1 MKVSSEIE
9 QFTQNTVHLNNPG
22 EEDINNAYLRLPAR
36 GRISITCPI
45 GGVGATMI
53 CMEKVG
59 FFALMLIVPNR
70 LQPTAQ
76 VWAFKGKEGACHD
89 TGRTVSYRGVA
100 LAVLDDDGHL
110 IEGSTPVCEKTARL
124 YVLPVYRDF
133 LVISQPDKSLYHRLF
148 IDPKPFDCDN
158 FESAAASLAKRLKG
172 PTGSSCEAVPV
183 MYPGPFRIII
193 LKDGSML
200 RRGQITLLHS
210 EQARLLKASKEAL
223 MLDGQDFA
231 SSDLSSARDFLTSY
245 QIRGSLCLKDA
256 WWVDGTPILK
266 ETLDFQALGRVNK
279 TTQRRIGKLIAR
291 RQSYF
296 ILTGSDPRDEY
307 GCCPSD
313 DVGSS
318 NRLVEAGLLHFL
330 AWPAPPGTCP
340 TTIYAFAGEIEQK
353 DGRPIFSI
361 NDELR
366 KQVQNHLESSKKGKI
381 TLLKNVLR
389 VVLLLF
395 VGMALAYP
403 LWQKPKRPGDAAL
416 RNTQTRAPMINGVGI
431 YFFHT
436 SVRCNPCLNMEAFT
450 QQTLGDHFSEQ
461 MKDNTL
467 QYKKINIDD
476 ARYRHLIDRYSIFT
490 STIVLVR
497 FREGKEKNF
506 ESLTAQVWQLYNSEQ
521 QFVSMLK
528 QELSRFMS
536 DGRE

>member
-1 MKVSSEIE
+1 MKVSSEIQ
-9 QFTQNTVHLNNPG
+9 QFIQNTVHLNNPG

-45 GGVGATMI
+45 GSVGATMT

-59 FFALMLIVPNR
+59 FFGLKLIVPNR

-100 LAVLDDDGHL
+100 SVVLDDDGHL

-124 YVLPVYRDF
+124 YALPVYRDF
-133 LVISQPDKSLYHRLF
+133 LVISQPDKRLYDRLF
-148 IDPKPFDCDN
+148 VDPKPFDCDN
-158 FESAAASLAKRLKG
+158 FESSAASLAKRLKG
-172 PTGSSCEAVPV
+172 PTGSSREPVPV

-200 RRGQITLLHS
+200 RRGEITLLHS

-223 MLDGQDFA
+223 ILDGEEIA
-231 SSDLSSARDFLTSY
+231 SRDLTPARSFLTSY
-245 QIRGSLCLKDA
+245 QTRGSLCLKDA
-256 WWVDGTPILK
+256 WWVDGTTTLK
-266 ETLDFQALGRVNK
+266 EAVDYQALGKINE
-279 TTQRRIGKLIAR
+279 TTQRRIGELIAR

-313 DVGSS
+313 EVGSA
-318 NRLVEAGLLHFL
+318 NRLVEAGILHFL

-353 DGRPIFSI
+353 DGRPTFSF

-366 KQVQNHLESSKKGKI
+366 KQVQSHLESSKKGKI
-381 TLLKNVLR
+381 ILLKNVLR
-389 VVLLLF
+389 VALLLF
-395 VGMALAYP
+395 VGVALAYP
-403 LWQKPKRPGDAAL
+403 FWQKPKSPGDDAV
-416 RNTQTRAPMINGVGI
+416 RSIQIRAPMKNGVGI
-431 YFFHT
+431 YFFHP

-450 QQTLGDHFSEQ
+450 QRTLGDHFSEQ
-461 MKDNTL
+461 MKNNTL
-467 QYKKINIDD
+467 QYKKVNIDD
-476 ARYRHLIDRYSIFT
+476 PRYRHLIDRYSIFT

-497 FREGKEKNF
+497 FREGKEKSF

-521 QFVSMLK
+521 KFVSMLK

-536 DGRE
+536 DGHE

>member
-1 MKVSSEIE
+1 MKVSSEIQ
-9 QFTQNTVHLNNPG
+9 QFIQNTVHLNNPG

-45 GGVGATMI
+45 GGVGVTMT

-59 FFALMLIVPNR
+59 FFGLKLIVPNR

-89 TGRTVSYRGVA
+89 TGRMVSYRGVA
-100 LAVLDDDGHL
+100 SAVLDDDGHL

-124 YVLPVYRDF
+124 YALPFYRDF
-133 LVISQPDKSLYHRLF
+133 LVISRPDKRLYDRLF
-148 IDPKPFDCDN
+148 VDPKPFDCDN
-158 FESAAASLAKRLKG
+158 FENSTASLAKRLKG
-172 PTGSSCEAVPV
+172 TSGSSREPVPV

-200 RRGQITLLHS
+200 RRGEITLLHP

-223 MLDGQDFA
+223 ILDGEEIA
-231 SSDLSSARDFLTSY
+231 SRDLTPARSFLTSH
-245 QIRGSLCLKDA
+245 QSRGSLCLKDA
-256 WWVDGTPILK
+256 WWVDGTTTLK
-266 ETLDFQALGRVNK
+266 KAVAYQALGKINE
-279 TTQRRIGKLIAR
+279 TTQRRIGELIAR
-291 RQSYF
+291 RRSYF

-313 DVGSS
+313 DVGSA
-318 NRLVEAGLLHFL
+318 NRLVEAGILHFL

-340 TTIYAFAGEIEQK
+340 TTIYAFRGEIEQK
-353 DGRPIFSI
+353 DGRPTFSF

-366 KQVQNHLESSKKGKI
+366 KQVQSHLESSKKGKI

-389 VVLLLF
+389 VALLLF
-395 VGMALAYP
+395 VGAALAYP
-403 LWQKPKRPGDAAL
+403 LWQKPKSPGDAAV
-416 RNTQTRAPMINGVGI
+416 RSAQIQAPMKNGVGI
-431 YFFHT
+431 YFFHM

-450 QQTLGDHFSEQ
+450 QRTLGDHFSEQ

-467 QYKKINIDD
+467 QYKKVNIDD
-476 ARYRHLIDRYSIFT
+476 PRYRHLIDRYSIFT

-521 QFVSMLK
+521 KFVSMLK

-536 DGRE
+536 DDHE